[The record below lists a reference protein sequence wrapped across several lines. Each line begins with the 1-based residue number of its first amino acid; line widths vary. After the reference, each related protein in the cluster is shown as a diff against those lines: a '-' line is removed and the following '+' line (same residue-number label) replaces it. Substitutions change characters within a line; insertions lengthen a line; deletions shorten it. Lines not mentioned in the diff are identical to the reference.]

1 MRRNPAASATSAPI
15 PSNTGR
21 AGPRGRAFLVSATL
35 AILLVAASAAPAAAA
50 SNSHSKPGPGGTST
64 TGSDISWP
72 QCGGSFPSGQAFGI
86 VGVNDGLANTPNP
99 CLGRYN
105 GGALSTSELVWA
117 WGSQGS
123 KKVPTA
129 ALYVNTAN
137 PSPVYATVWPNSG
150 TNIYGTCDGSD
161 SQACA
166 WEYGKA
172 RAAQDI
178 VWLEAAA
185 SEVGAPKTLAADY
198 TWWLDVE
205 TGNSWE
211 TGTQGLANNVADLQG
226 MVDTFTHA
234 DGSGSVLANVGI
246 YSTSYQW
253 GVITGGSTDGNLLGL
268 PNWIPGAR
276 RLSSAQ
282 SNCAL
287 PSFTNGAVLMTQWFG
302 QPYDGDWAC

>member
-1 MRRNPAASATSAPI
+1 MRPDAETSGAPARHPSRTVAVRSAPR
-15 PSNTGR
+15 SL
-21 AGPRGRAFLVSATL
+21 FVSTAI

-50 SNSHSKPGPGGTST
+50 SHSKGKPGHGPGPGSTST
-64 TGSDISWP
+64 TGNDISWP

-86 VGVNDGLANTPNP
+86 VGVNDGLANTLNP

-117 WGSQGS
+117 WGSSGS
-123 KKVPTA
+123 TNLPKA

-137 PSPVYATVWPNSG
+137 PSPVYATSWPTTG
-150 TNIYGTCDGSD
+150 TNTYGTCDGSD

-172 RAAQDI
+172 RATQDI
-178 VWLEAAA
+178 AWLEAAA
-185 SEVGAPKTLAADY
+185 ADVGAPKTLAGDY

-211 TGTQGLANNVADLQG
+211 TGTAGLANNVADLQG
-226 MVDTFTHA
+226 MVDTFEA
-234 DGSGSVLANVGI
+234 VGGSVGI

-253 GVITGGSTDGNLLGL
+253 GVITGGSTDGNLGPL
-268 PNWIPGAR
+268 PVWIPGAR
-276 RLSSAQ
+276 RQSSAK
-282 SNCAL
+282 SNCSL
-287 PSFTNGAVLMTQWFG
+287 PSFTNGPVMITQWFG
-302 QPYDGDWAC
+302 KPYDGDVAC